1 MAETWTWRAAW
12 GATRLRGAIWAALR
26 TGAPGSCYYRGRAPH
41 EHVVTSPAPSERRAL
56 DHLPCSPASTPDA
69 SLAMNDLA
77 LKYLTDVELGQ
88 LAVMHQQK
96 DKKKGELLDTSIA
109 YF

>member
-1 MAETWTWRAAW
+1 MTYSRDIHGGDMDLESCLGRHEVARSNMGDTEDRAESQGHVTA
-12 GATRLRGAIWAALR
+12 GD
-26 TGAPGSCYYRGRAPH
+26 RAPH

-77 LKYLTDVELGQ
+77 LKYLTDVELG
-88 LAVMHQQK
+88 
-96 DKKKGELLDTSIA
+96 
-109 YF
+109 